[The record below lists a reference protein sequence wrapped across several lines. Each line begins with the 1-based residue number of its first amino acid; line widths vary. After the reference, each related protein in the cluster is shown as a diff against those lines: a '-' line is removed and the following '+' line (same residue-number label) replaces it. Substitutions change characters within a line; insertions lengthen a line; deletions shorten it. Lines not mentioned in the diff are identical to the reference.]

1 MSVASI
7 KKLKDTKS
15 KIGEKSQS
23 ASSVIAKQYDKT
35 GLENSNK
42 ETKVPTNNVTETDT
56 KTSSD
61 SSAENK
67 QAQVASQYGTGSAS
81 NQIDISE
88 AAASD
93 LLSGG
98 VGCTTYNFGTATP
111 DGNDVSPIISF
122 YVKDYVQSNTS
133 SITTKDQSTDSA
145 SVQDAVG
152 KINVTNLKNSTTDN
166 VNAKKLQN
174 ATTNTGSAT
183 GDSIPT
189 LATSKIEDNK
199 KRQSQYEEG
208 MKLLNEKV
216 SKGDIS
222 PSYYEQKRI
231 ELENKLGIN
240 NNTTS
245 WNSAVSPI
253 TNADNVTTS
262 YKQTLDSKGVDS
274 FTSYNFSLGKNWD
287 GIEDPLQ
294 TSTSTSINAIQTQNN
309 IYPTTTTLA
318 KTIDVDKQL
327 QYYNTK
333 NDIEKSY
340 STGNLS
346 KSVYDMSMDSLYDKY
361 YGADGEIYKKDSVC
375 SNFIKNTNSVLS
387 GTYWQQDNVNSIAT
401 TNKQTKNASTISDD
415 YSISGSTESDTNKK
429 NLFTA
434 IGDGYSLSNLAD
446 GSKMGLSTVGQSLSE
461 LGSTLTN
468 SSSVAAKKSFVE
480 GNQVVLDSISGINN
494 ASKILTNIANSSNVA
509 SINGSLNILS
519 QGMSG
524 TGIVRTL
531 NNISNTMNMVDVGI
545 RGIGVSKDAFSNI
558 VNTTTNMYDS
568 ITNMKVINGS
578 VSQNMGNIGNIVGTS
593 VNAIERDVCSM
604 VNAVGNIRYALG
616 MNNNRISSIGGKAVN
631 FANQAARIGN
641 VVGSVYNLTTSVVGM
656 FEDDSDT
663 TKMMGGV
670 VSSAG
675 SILGAVSPKTA
686 ASVSSAVS
694 SIGTIA
700 NSAGSIVSGVSGMF
714 GGTTGKSGG
723 VLGGVLGG
731 SSSGS
736 GQNETK
742 DGKTQTASKAAY
754 KSNMD
759 KLTSTMNPQ
768 QKVSMAF
775 CLPLPDR
782 IEDSYG
788 ATWQL
793 VSAESM
799 AGKAIHAGIDPSG
812 KGIGSAMLAFGTEA
826 ATGLIKSAGKSFIE
840 NITKGDG
847 FVGKIVS
854 STVGSDGADAA
865 QAGLR
870 MAKLIENP
878 RKIAEFQSWSPRV
891 FNISWTLYPR
901 SKTEADAIEDFTTEL
916 KYKILPSNDGLGQFL
931 SYPSDMEFSISLNG
945 EKLTKY
951 PSSKSVVLTR
961 INTTYSKEVL
971 EDGAPVSIALS
982 MECMETVL
990 LTKQTFEE
998 FTGKTVSSAAKANK
1012 NTSLS
1017 EGFIKSKEQSTT
1029 NPETKKIEDTAS
1041 PNSGQAT
1048 KQETKT
1054 NDGQTSSTKPTS
1066 NEQKGT

>member
-1 MSVASI
+1 MAVASI

-15 KIGEKSQS
+15 RIGEKSQS

-35 GLENSNK
+35 GLDNSK
-42 ETKVPTNNVTETDT
+42 KDTKVPANNITNTDT

-81 NQIDISE
+81 NQIE
-88 AAASD
+88 LAEQAASD

-98 VGCTTYNFGTATP
+98 VGCTTYNFGTSTP

-133 SITTKDQSTDSA
+133 SINTKDQSTDSA
-145 SVQDAVG
+145 SVQNAGGTV
-152 KINVTNLKNSTTDN
+152 NVTNLKNSTTDN

-183 GDSIPT
+183 GDSIPS
-189 LATSKIEDNK
+189 LANSKINDQK
-199 KRQSQYEEG
+199 QRQAKYEQG

-216 SKGDIS
+216 SAGEIS
-222 PSYYEQKRI
+222 VAYYEQKRQD
-231 ELENKLGIN
+231 LENKLGIN

-245 WNSAVSPI
+245 WNSTVSPI
-253 TNADNVTTS
+253 TNADNVTNS
-262 YKQTLDSKGVDS
+262 YKQTLESKGVDS

-309 IYPTTTTLA
+309 IYPTTTTLS

-333 NDIEKSY
+333 NDLEKSY
-340 STGNLS
+340 TTGNLS
-346 KSVYDMSMDSLYDKY
+346 KSVFDMSMDSLYDKY
-361 YGADGEIYKKDSVC
+361 YGADGAVYKKDSVC
-375 SNFIKNTNSVLS
+375 SNFIQNTNSVLS
-387 GTYWQQDNVNSIAT
+387 GTYWQQDNVNPIAT
-401 TNKQTKNASTISDD
+401 GDKQTKNANTTSDD
-415 YSISGSTESDTNKK
+415 YTISGTTESDTNKT

-434 IGDGYSLSNLAD
+434 LSDGFSLSNLAD
-446 GSKMGLSTVGQSLSE
+446 GAKMGLSTVGQSLSE
-461 LGSTLTN
+461 LGSTLSN
-468 SSSVAAKKSFVE
+468 SASVAAKKQFVE
-480 GNQVVLDSISGINN
+480 GNQIVLDSISGISN
-494 ASKILTNIANSSNVA
+494 ASKILTNVANASNIG
-509 SINGSLNILS
+509 SITGSLNILA
-519 QGMSG
+519 QGMPG

-545 RGIGVSKDAFSNI
+545 RGIGVAKDAFSNI
-558 VNTTTNMYDS
+558 GNTTTNLYDS

-578 VSQNMGNIGNIVGTS
+578 VSQTMGNLGNIVGTS
-593 VNAIERDVCSM
+593 VNAIERDVCGM
-604 VNAVGNIRYALG
+604 VNAVGNISSALG
-616 MNNNRISSIGGKAVN
+616 MNNSKVSAIAGKAVN

-641 VVGSVYNLTTSVVGM
+641 AVGAAYNLGTTVAGM
-656 FEDDSDT
+656 FEDGADA
-663 TKMMGGV
+663 TKMLGGIA
-670 VSSAG
+670 SSAG

-686 ASVSSAVS
+686 ASVSAAVS
-694 SIGTIA
+694 SIGAIA
-700 NSAGSIVSGVSGMF
+700 NSAGSIVSGISGLF
-714 GGTTGKSGG
+714 GGSSSKAGG
-723 VLGGVLGG
+723 VLGGILGG

-759 KLTSTMNPQ
+759 KLTAAMNPQ

-793 VSAESM
+793 VSAESS
-799 AGKAIHAGIDPSG
+799 AGKAIHAGADPSG
-812 KGIGSAMLAFGTEA
+812 KGLWSAGAAFGTEA
-826 ATGLIKSAGKSFIE
+826 ITSGIKGVGKAVIE
-840 NITKGDG
+840 SYTKGDG
-847 FVGKIVS
+847 LMSKILK
-854 STVGSDGADAA
+854 STVGDGGEDFAK
-865 QAGLR
+865 AGLR
-870 MAKLIENP
+870 AMKQIENP
-878 RKIAEFQSWSPRV
+878 RKLAEFQSWSPRI
-891 FNISWTLYPR
+891 FNITWTLYPR
-901 SKTEADAIEDFTTEL
+901 NQTEAQAIEDFTNEL

-945 EKLTKY
+945 EKLLKY

-961 INTTYSKEVL
+961 VQTVYSREVL
-971 EDGAPVSIALS
+971 EDGAPVSIGLT

-990 LTKQTFEE
+990 LTKETFEE
-998 FTGKTVSSAAKANK
+998 FTGKKVSDSVKANK

-1017 EGFIKSKEQSTT
+1017 EGFFKAKDKTT
-1029 NPETKKIEDTAS
+1029 ENPETKKTEDTAG

-1054 NDGQTSSTKPTS
+1054 NDGKSASTKPS
-1066 NEQKGT
+1066 ANEQKGT